1 MFKTVQGKYDNAVCF
16 KSSNTGNIILS
27 MYNVID
33 NHSFHCGTY
42 LKNKYGGGGHEGAA
56 GATISIDT
64 FINILKTKKI

>member
-1 MFKTVQGKYDNAVCF
+1 
-16 KSSNTGNIILS
+16 

-33 NHSFHCGTY
+33 NHEFHCGTY

-64 FINILKTKKI
+64 FINILKTKSI